1 MNKTKRT
8 LIISSLVMAL
18 ALIVT
23 VVSVTAAWFSN
34 VSDSRQDGF
43 TIDSATLK
51 ESATISIDTN
61 VGGSNSEIWPAVA
74 KKGYL
79 AQGGIAPS
87 GKKLKN
93 TPNAV
98 DNTLD
103 SIDVKAKTAV
113 VYFPINFVGAPD
125 TQTVDGQTTAI
136 DGRKALEVS
145 LNFVSTESNLKKET
159 QDGKEVIVG
168 TDKDVKSAFNVE
180 LDMVSVVKNADG
192 GYTITPIDMTGID
205 PSKLSGTDDIY
216 CNQPSLESGEPGYNL
231 YLLVMPG
238 ETYYVRATIYFNQ
251 VDEEV
256 DLELLYTT
264 VFFNFGL
271 KMEVDKDVDVRKLPT
286 ATA

>member
-1 MNKTKRT
+1 
-8 LIISSLVMAL
+8 MAL

-51 ESATISIDTN
+51 ESATISIDAN

-79 AQGGIAPS
+79 AQGGVAPS
-87 GKKLKN
+87 GKTLKN
-93 TPNAV
+93 ASNAV
-98 DNTLD
+98 D
-103 SIDVKAKTAV
+103 IKAKTAV

-125 TQTVDGQTTAI
+125 TKTVDGQTTAI

-145 LNFVSTESNLKKET
+145 LNFVSTESNLKKEK
-159 QDGKEVIVG
+159 QDDKDVIVG

-180 LDMVSVVKNADG
+180 LDMVSVAKNADG

-216 CNQPSLESGEPGYNL
+216 CNQPSLENGEPGYNL

-264 VFFNFGL
+264 VYFNFGL
-271 KMEVDKDVDVRKLPT
+271 KMDVDIDVRNLPT
-286 ATA
+286 A

>member
-79 AQGGIAPS
+79 AQGGVAPS
-87 GKKLKN
+87 GKTLKN
-93 TPNAV
+93 ASNAV
-98 DNTLD
+98 D
-103 SIDVKAKTAV
+103 IKAKTAV

-125 TQTVDGQTTAI
+125 TKTVDGQTTAI

-145 LNFVSTESNLKKET
+145 LNFVSTESNLKKEK
-159 QDGKEVIVG
+159 QDDKEVIVG
-168 TDKDVKSAFNVE
+168 TNKDVKSAFNVE
-180 LDMVSVVKNADG
+180 LDMVSVAKNADG

-216 CNQPSLESGEPGYNL
+216 CNQPSLENGEPGYNL

-264 VFFNFGL
+264 VYFNFGL
-271 KMEVDKDVDVRKLPT
+271 KMDVDIDVRNLPT
-286 ATA
+286 A